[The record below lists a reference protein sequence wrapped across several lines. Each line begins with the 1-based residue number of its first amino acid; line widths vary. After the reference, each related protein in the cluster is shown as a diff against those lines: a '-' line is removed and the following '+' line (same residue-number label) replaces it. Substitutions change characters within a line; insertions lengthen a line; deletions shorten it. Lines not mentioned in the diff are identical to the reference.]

1 MKTLRGTSLASCALL
16 AFVSLLI
23 ADSTA
28 SPQLEKMKSLAGD
41 WEGKADNGKAMKANY
56 KVVSG
61 GSAVA
66 ETLSPSGEPE
76 MLTVYH
82 LDGGRLV
89 MTHYCSMGNQPRMQA
104 DASAGNAQS
113 LSFHFVS
120 GTNMASKDAPHM
132 HDMKITFNDADHIT
146 EEWSMKGGPMEKVAF
161 QLQRIK

>member
-1 MKTLRGTSLASCALL
+1 MKTLRGISWALCAVL
-16 AFVSLLI
+16 AFVSFLL
-23 ADSTA
+23 ADNA
-28 SPQLEKMKSLAGD
+28 ANPQLEKMKSLAGD
-41 WEGKADNGKAMKANY
+41 WEGKATNGKAMKANY

-66 ETLSPSGEPE
+66 ETLSPSDEAE

-82 LDGGRLV
+82 LDGGHLV

-104 DASAGNAQS
+104 DASAGNVQS

-120 GTNMASKDAPHM
+120 GTNMAGKDAPHM
-132 HDMKITFNDADHIT
+132 HDMKITFNDANHIT

-161 QLQRIK
+161 QLERKK